1 MRLDVGG
8 TERVFCHPIMNESNE
23 QSSGVPQNATVRM
36 HLAGNHPPSSDARDG
51 GMRTVRMVSDDSPDA
66 QLTGGDS
73 LFSQYAVVSRIGD
86 GGMGV
91 VYLARDRRLGRFVA
105 IKRLNRQA
113 QGIPS
118 LRQRFLLEARAV
130 AALNHIYIVHVY
142 ALGEDS
148 DGPYIVMEYV
158 AGPDGLTL
166 LAPDDVTDGASR
178 LPSLPLT
185 LDQHITRNGQLTVAD
200 AITLLV
206 KIGRTVSYAHDNGVI
221 HRDLKPSNILLDKT
235 SEPKI
240 VDFGL
245 ARLMRAEENKL
256 TVPGEKLL
264 SMGYGSPEQEQDASL
279 SDERSDVYGLGAI
292 LYFTITGQNPRYF
305 REQDIPL
312 VLREVLIKALA
323 TDREQRWPSAAAFT
337 EALHAVQNKTKIE
350 APTVKT
356 TWRCKWCDTVNPLTI
371 RYCAEC
377 GWDGGESCTE
387 CGADSFVGVQYCGT
401 CGADSRAYESVKH
414 LLERMRSAVERHQ
427 YERAVAFAG
436 RAHVFEPAGPAGR
449 QLVKTIRDLREQSER
464 AITQRERLKELIP
477 IELKAENYERAH
489 TFIHEYR
496 ELSGDT
502 LAFGDDERRLTE
514 LTVQRDLSR
523 ALLFIKNG
531 EWGTAERICLEL
543 LGSVAPGDA
552 ACHAL
557 LRRIRTRRWS
567 VWMVRC
573 AATLLALVLA
583 YVLSLAPAFSL
594 GGGKPANS
602 LLRFYDIAL
611 TLHKQGVFSPA
622 LRGYAG
628 WWGVKTFEDDPV
640 TAGNTATAF
649 PPPAEL
655 PELLNLQRVFMQ
667 QLEDLTAEQR
677 QFVATWP
684 DAYRRELVTL
694 IDRRQVA
701 GDYDGVIATQAEIQQ
716 FQNTRQIGT
725 APTLE
730 FDELETLRE
739 KYRRMLNE
747 QKIGRE
753 RKRIALSRKYTNDLN
768 DLLRTH
774 TREGRL
780 EIAAVVNAAIK
791 RERSSADLLEA
802 EAALAKLPDGASDVA
817 PKVVGVAPSATGLNE
832 LQTRCL
838 ALNTNLAVIEQEY
851 ETKRAKWPD
860 QYSEALKSQ
869 MTKCQ
874 KAGDY
879 FGWESAN
886 TEHERFLIDR
896 RLLEAHIVTD
906 PALLRALQLQH
917 IQQLREIG
925 KNRSQAVRKLFDGQ
939 TAKLDEWKKT
949 LTRNGEMELAAAVNA
964 EIRQL
969 QKRQEYE
976 AAVRDLTPPP
986 VASTNSP
993 SIGTG
998 VK

>member
-1 MRLDVGG
+1 
-8 TERVFCHPIMNESNE
+8 MNESNE
-23 QSSGVPQNATVRM
+23 QSPGGPQNETVRM
-36 HLAGNHPPSSDARDG
+36 QLAGNHPTGGDARDE
-51 GMRTVRMVSDDSPDA
+51 GMRTVRIVSDASPEA
-66 QLTGGDS
+66 PVTGGES

-130 AALNHIYIVHVY
+130 AALNHIHIVHVY
-142 ALGEDS
+142 ALGEDA

-158 AGPDGLTL
+158 AGPDGLPPH
-166 LAPDDVTDGASR
+166 APDEVTDGSPR

-200 AITLLV
+200 AVNLLV

-221 HRDLKPSNILLDKT
+221 HRDLKPSNILLDT
-235 SEPKI
+235 SGEPKI

-337 EALHAVQNKTKIE
+337 EALRAVQNKTRIE
-350 APTVKT
+350 TPSVKT

-414 LLERMRSAVERHQ
+414 LLERMQAAVDRHQ

-436 RAHVFEPAGPAGR
+436 RAQVFEPAGPSGR
-449 QLVKTIRDLREQSER
+449 QLVKAIRDLREKSER
-464 AITQRERLKELIP
+464 AIAQRERLKELIP
-477 IELKAENYERAH
+477 IELKAENYERAR
-489 TFIHEYR
+489 TFIDDYR

-502 LAFGDDERRLTE
+502 LAFGDDERRLPE
-514 LTVQRDLSR
+514 LTVRRDLSR
-523 ALLFIKNG
+523 AQMFIKSG
-531 EWGTAERICLEL
+531 AWGTAERICLEL

-552 ACHAL
+552 ACLAM
-557 LRRIRTRRWS
+557 LRRIRARRWS
-567 VWMVRC
+567 VRVVRG
-573 AATLLALVLA
+573 AASLLALVLA

-594 GGGKPANS
+594 SGGKPARG
-602 LLRFYDIAL
+602 LRRFYDVAL

-622 LRGYAG
+622 LRGYSG
-628 WWGVKTFEDDPV
+628 WWGVKTFEDDAV
-640 TAGNTATAF
+640 TAGRTANAI
-649 PPPAEL
+649 PPPADL
-655 PELLNLQRVFMQ
+655 PELLNLQRAFSQ
-667 QLEDLTAEQR
+667 QLENLAAEQR
-677 QFVATWP
+677 QFAAAWP

-694 IDRRQVA
+694 IERRQSA
-701 GDYDGVIATQAEIQQ
+701 GDYDGVVATQAEIQQ
-716 FQNTRQIGT
+716 FQNTRLIGSS
-725 APTLE
+725 PTLE

-739 KYRRMLNE
+739 KYRRSLNE

-753 RKRIALSRKYTNDLN
+753 RKRVALSRKYTNDLN

-780 EIAAVVNAAIK
+780 EIAAIINAAIK

-802 EAALAKLPDGASDVA
+802 EAALAKLPEGAADV
-817 PKVVGVAPSATGLNE
+817 PTKVVGVAPSATGLNE
-832 LQTRCL
+832 LQARRQALDAKL
-838 ALNTNLAVIEQEY
+838 AEIEQAY
-851 ETKRAKWPD
+851 ETQRAQWPD
-860 QYSEALKSQ
+860 QYGEALKTL
-869 MTKCQ
+869 MANCQ

-879 FGWESAN
+879 SGWESAN
-886 TEHERFLIDR
+886 SERERFLIDR
-896 RLLEAHIVTD
+896 RLLEAHFVTE
-906 PALLRALQLQH
+906 PPPLLALQTRH

-925 KNRSQAVRKLFDGQ
+925 KRRSQAVRKLFDDQ
-939 TAKLDEWKKT
+939 AAKLDEWKKT
-949 LTRNGEMELAAAVNA
+949 LTRAGEMELAATVNA
-964 EIRQL
+964 EMRQL
-969 QKRQEYE
+969 LTRQEYV

-986 VASTNSP
+986 VAPTNSP
-993 SIGTG
+993 SAGPG
-998 VK
+998 VKTPE